1 MTNEEIDE
9 QIRYL
14 NEELIPYKSLGLSE
28 REQQIKLDML
38 LEEIIRL
45 RNLKKWN
52 DTPLRSKYHNNMNED
67 LIKKIFPTKIEM
79 YLYVAN

>member
-14 NEELIPYKSLGLSE
+14 NEELILYKSLGLSE

-45 RNLKKWN
+45 RNLKK
-52 DTPLRSKYHNNMNED
+52 
-67 LIKKIFPTKIEM
+67 
-79 YLYVAN
+79 

>member
-45 RNLKKWN
+45 RILKK
-52 DTPLRSKYHNNMNED
+52 
-67 LIKKIFPTKIEM
+67 
-79 YLYVAN
+79 

>member
-14 NEELIPYKSLGLSE
+14 NEELIPYKTLALSE
-28 REQQIKLDML
+28 RQQQINLDML

-45 RNLKKWN
+45 RNLKK
-52 DTPLRSKYHNNMNED
+52 
-67 LIKKIFPTKIEM
+67 
-79 YLYVAN
+79 

>member
-1 MTNEEIDE
+1 MINEEIDE

-14 NEELIPYKSLGLSE
+14 NEELIRFLLRYYKSLGLSE

-45 RNLKKWN
+45 RNLKK
-52 DTPLRSKYHNNMNED
+52 
-67 LIKKIFPTKIEM
+67 
-79 YLYVAN
+79 

>member
-14 NEELIPYKSLGLSE
+14 NEELIPYLLRYYKSLGLSE

-45 RNLKKWN
+45 RNLKK
-52 DTPLRSKYHNNMNED
+52 
-67 LIKKIFPTKIEM
+67 
-79 YLYVAN
+79 